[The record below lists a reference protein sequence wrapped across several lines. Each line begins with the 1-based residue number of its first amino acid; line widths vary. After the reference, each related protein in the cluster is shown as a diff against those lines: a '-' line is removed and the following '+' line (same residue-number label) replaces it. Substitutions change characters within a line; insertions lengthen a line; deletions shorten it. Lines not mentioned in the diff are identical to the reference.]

1 MHFLLLLQQQQ
12 QKTTKNKIF
21 QIKIEINNFS
31 NRFVYRI
38 FIMEIVYDKSVVII
52 PKHLNLE
59 FFEEIVENATQEAN
73 PLIKRMFFKM
83 GTSPGDNYC
92 SLIYRVLI
100 TYALSDDN
108 SKDKNIS
115 IIIKS
120 MPVTK
125 SIDFLEDMR
134 VFLKE
139 KIFYNHVL
147 PIMEI
152 FMNDGKQFGA
162 R

>member
-1 MHFLLLLQQQQ
+1 M
-12 QKTTKNKIF
+12 K
-21 QIKIEINNFS
+21 
-31 NRFVYRI
+31 
-38 FIMEIVYDKSVVII
+38 IVYDKSVVII

-59 FFEEIVENATQEAN
+59 FFEEIVENAIQEAN
-73 PLIKRMFFKM
+73 PLIKRIFIKM
-83 GTSPGDNYC
+83 ATSPGDNYC
-92 SLIYRVLI
+92 SLIYRVSI
-100 TYALSDDN
+100 TYTFRDDGDCD
-108 SKDKNIS
+108 DKNVS
-115 IIIKS
+115 VIIKS

-125 SIDFLEDMR
+125 SIDFLEDMK

-162 R
+162 K